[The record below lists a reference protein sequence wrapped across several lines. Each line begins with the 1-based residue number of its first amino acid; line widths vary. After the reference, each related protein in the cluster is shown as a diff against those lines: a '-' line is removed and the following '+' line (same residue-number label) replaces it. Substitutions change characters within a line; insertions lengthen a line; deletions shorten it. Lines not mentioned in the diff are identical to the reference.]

1 MTERSDEQLIGDYLK
16 GDQQALE
23 FLIKRYLKP
32 IYGFICRYL
41 GGLPEAEDVTQD
53 VFVRAWRHL
62 KKFNRRKSFRTWLF
76 AIAKNAA
83 FDWLKKK
90 KHFNFSDFTDEAG
103 NNMLEETLIDPEP
116 LPSELM
122 ERADV
127 GQILEKALKQLP
139 LSYQTVLILHYNE
152 HFTLSEIAE
161 ILGEPKNT
169 VKSRHRR
176 GLIILRKI
184 LTAES

>member
-16 GDQQALE
+16 GDKQALE

-41 GGLPEAEDVTQD
+41 GGLPEAEDVTQ
-53 VFVRAWRHL
+53 
-62 KKFNRRKSFRTWLF
+62 
-76 AIAKNAA
+76 
-83 FDWLKKK
+83 
-90 KHFNFSDFTDEAG
+90 EAG
-103 NNMLEETLIDPEP
+103 NNMLEETLIAPEP

>member
-1 MTERSDEQLIGDYLK
+1 MNDSNRIGS
-16 GDQQALE
+16 
-23 FLIKRYLKP
+23 
-32 IYGFICRYL
+32 L
-41 GGLPEAEDVTQD
+41 GGLKIWIILASLVI
-53 VFVRAWRHL
+53 VIAGL
-62 KKFNRRKSFRTWLF
+62 KMAAQMVILF
-76 AIAKNAA
+76 LLAILLTAIALAP

-184 LTAES
+184 LTAEP